1 MQTIRETMRCSRQA
15 HTVDQETTSCSSGTD
30 TMCVIMLPVVSLN
43 VYTYLAGQPFRSTR
57 PRLTS
62 PDMDDQA
69 V

>member
-1 MQTIRETMRCSRQA
+1 
-15 HTVDQETTSCSSGTD
+15 
-30 TMCVIMLPVVSLN
+30 MCVIMLPIGSLN

-57 PRLTS
+57 PRLIS